1 MNGVVGIFRVATIIR
16 TSHTTVLEHMFFFI
30 LKSSKFLMEE
40 NNMTK
45 VIVNI
50 TSVCLMNK
58 EESTDLQTLFAGF
71 SL

>member
-1 MNGVVGIFRVATIIR
+1 
-16 TSHTTVLEHMFFFI
+16 
-30 LKSSKFLMEE
+30 MEE